1 MYLFIYKFI
10 GVVENSFEISLIV
23 KIVLRFLK
31 NMNFIKVLF
40 YYRWTVI
47 VDFQLK
53 MLNNRQN
60 I

>member
-10 GVVENSFEISLIV
+10 GVVENSFEISLII

-47 VDFQLK
+47 VDFQL
-53 MLNNRQN
+53 QN
-60 I
+60 VK